1 VRNVKIALLL
11 LLSIFVPQTLLGLWT
26 VAEPSPAFSYKDEP
40 EVVSFTVVGS
50 EPTVERETWWLEV
63 QYPVDDYTNTTSG
76 YGWRKVSGCA
86 RCSEFHKGL
95 DFTPG
100 EGSPVYAVM
109 DGVIEKVDHS
119 GEYGVHVIIKHPL
132 HEDLS
137 YTTVYAHLQV
147 SNTTKRLQLDN
158 NINKGDLIGYVG
170 NTGLSTGPHL
180 HFEVR
185 KNGRFLDPAAFFAKH
200 IRD

>member
-1 VRNVKIALLL
+1 VKIASLL
-11 LLSIFVPQTLLGLWT
+11 LLSLLIPQTVLGLWSIT
-26 VAEPSPAFSYKDEP
+26 EPTPAFSNEDKP
-40 EVVSFTVVGS
+40 KSVSFVVVGA
-50 EPTVERETWWLEV
+50 EPTVEREVWWLEV
-63 QYPVDDYTNTTSG
+63 QYPVDDYANTTSG
-76 YGWRKVSGCA
+76 YGWRYVKGCA
-86 RCSEFHKGL
+86 RCSDFHKGL

-100 EGSPVYAVM
+100 KGSPVYAVM
-109 DGVIEKVDHS
+109 DGVIEKVDHA
-119 GEYGVHVIIKHPL
+119 GEYGVHVIINHPL

-147 SNTTKRLQLDN
+147 SNVTKRLQLDN
-158 NINKGDLIGYVG
+158 NIKKGDLIGYVG

-200 IRD
+200 IRNE